1 MQMSEIGISDCHLLS
16 LEWTL
21 LSWRQMLLPVLVHC
35 LCMWGDEYLGRA
47 GVQLK
52 LLDIFYIPDVLY
64 ICSLTIA
71 L

>member
-1 MQMSEIGISDCHLLS
+1 MDSAV
-16 LEWTL
+16 LETDAA
-21 LSWRQMLLPVLVHC
+21 PCLVHC

-64 ICSLTIA
+64 ICSLTIV